1 MEFHSFLSDLT
12 TTLLG
17 GILLALFFFL
27 VKEKICPLP
36 QVSGQWY
43 FEMRTEVTA
52 YRPYE
57 GMVLRYVA
65 MVWREGPTIKGTVEK
80 IYEIST
86 TGERA
91 FVGSNRT
98 RGIIEGYIEKNYL
111 SKDKILMHIKENG
124 HGREST
130 YFFYAHRSDESRDDR
145 LLPGDGG

>member
-1 MEFHSFLSDLT
+1 M
-12 TTLLG
+12 
-17 GILLALFFFL
+17 
-27 VKEKICPLP
+27 
-36 QVSGQWY
+36 
-43 FEMRTEVTA
+43 
-52 YRPYE
+52 
-57 GMVLRYVA
+57 LRYVA